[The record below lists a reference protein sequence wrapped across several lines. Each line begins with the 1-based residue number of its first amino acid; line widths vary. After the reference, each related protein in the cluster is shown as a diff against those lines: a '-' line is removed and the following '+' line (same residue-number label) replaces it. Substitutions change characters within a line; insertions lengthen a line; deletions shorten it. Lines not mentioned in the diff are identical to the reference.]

1 VAGPQGIQG
10 ELQEQIMAA
19 LWRLESGTVEQVR
32 SAMPARYQGAYNTV
46 QTVLNRL
53 HDRGLLTRKRD
64 GLAFVYRPRLSE
76 AEYLS
81 KTVESTL
88 AGTSAEV
95 RQAVLAQLVGKMD
108 KSELAELRDLAA
120 QARKRKGSR

>member
-1 VAGPQGIQG
+1 
-10 ELQEQIMAA
+10 MAA